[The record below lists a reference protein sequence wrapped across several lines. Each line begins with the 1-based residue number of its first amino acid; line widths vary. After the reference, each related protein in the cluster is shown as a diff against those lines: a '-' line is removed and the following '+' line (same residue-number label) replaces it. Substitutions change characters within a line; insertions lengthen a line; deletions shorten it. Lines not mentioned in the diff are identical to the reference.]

1 MTANFRLFMLV
12 LINILFLFLPVNASN
27 NIDNYNL
34 FPAGNDIDRFEI
46 GSMEFSGNNRFKSSE
61 LAAMI
66 NTRASKLSVPR
77 MAFGYYYE
85 EINKTPVGKRI
96 FPNNFMKNLKL
107 NLDKM
112 ADEISWYDER
122 EVAQDVLTLTD
133 IYNRNGY
140 HKVAVTYKFEPDSAQ
155 KINVIT
161 FVIEENTSFLV
172 NYLEYTGLDS
182 LPPALSSKVN
192 KLRRVKIGHIFNEN
206 KILSEISSIR
216 RKLLDNGYYYCAFSR
231 PTVRT
236 DTALNIDSIY
246 VKFTVGNRLKI
257 AHVQFVDSTMG
268 QHKVA
273 NSMKR
278 HLMEFQE
285 GQYYSKSKISKT
297 LSNLL
302 ELGTFNMLTIDT
314 SSHFFPISDS
324 TLSLVVYSRYKKQKD
339 WGLSIY
345 GNQTIEDIYKG
356 GAEGTFFHRNL
367 FGGAQAANFFTR
379 IETKDPW
386 DAIKRWFGGTYN
398 PDYEWQVGFNMSQP
412 FLTNIGTMRV
422 GFSTQLV
429 FSELSQINTDLK
441 IRTFSFPLKFPLI
454 FADYTYINAGSVDLL
469 FEWQAPINLQ
479 SAKEKAFKN
488 VSTNADSTIIEQS
501 FMIYESLDQFNEENL
516 DIRPTSIILSGTMI
530 SDNRNNMFTPSKG
543 HYTVVSTDIAYGGVA
558 SYIRPQISYSY
569 FTKLNKYTV
578 FAMKARGGY
587 SIILSEE
594 KNAFIP
600 IERQF
605 FAGGGNSVRGWASR
619 RLRYPMPNPDDYQN
633 NSDLL
638 GFFQD
643 FVGSKMLIE
652 GTAEVR
658 WKIGRPQFLNKSLA
672 NIADMMVLTGFVDVG
687 NSFYWMAD
695 KYEYEAY
702 EFITGLAASV
712 GIGAGFLTPV
722 GPFRFD
728 FAWKLYDPYS
738 QKLVIDKWR
747 FFTNKAGYLYDMEFH
762 IGLGYAF

>member
-1 MTANFRLFMLV
+1 
-12 LINILFLFLPVNASN
+12 
-27 NIDNYNL
+27 
-34 FPAGNDIDRFEI
+34 
-46 GSMEFSGNNRFKSSE
+46 
-61 LAAMI
+61 
-66 NTRASKLSVPR
+66 
-77 MAFGYYYE
+77 
-85 EINKTPVGKRI
+85 
-96 FPNNFMKNLKL
+96 MKNLKL

-122 EVAQDVLTLTD
+122 KVAQDVLTLTD

-140 HKVAVTYKFEPDSAQ
+140 HKVAVTYKFEPDSAR
-155 KINVIT
+155 KVNVIT

-172 NYLEYTGLDS
+172 DYLEYSGLDS
-182 LPPALSSKVN
+182 LPPALTAKVN
-192 KLRRVKIGHIFNEN
+192 KLRRVKTGHIFNEN

-216 RKLLDNGYYYCAFSR
+216 RKLLDNGYYYCGFSR

-246 VKFTVGNRLKI
+246 VNFTVGNRLKI
-257 AHVQFVDSTMG
+257 AHIQFVDSTMD

-324 TLSLVVYSRYKKQKD
+324 TLSLVIYSRYKKQKD

-386 DAIKRWFGGTYN
+386 DAIKQWFGGTRN
-398 PDYEWQVGFNMSQP
+398 TNYEWQAGFSMSQP
-412 FLTNIGTMRV
+412 FLTNIGSMQA

-429 FSELSQINTDLK
+429 FSELSQINTNLK
-441 IRTFSFPLKFPLI
+441 IRTFSFPLKFPLK
-454 FADYTYINAGSVDLL
+454 FAEYTYINSGSVDLL
-469 FEWQAPINLQ
+469 LEWQAPINLDD
-479 SAKEKAFKN
+479 AKEKALFGVTDEDEILK
-488 VSTNADSTIIEQS
+488 IEES
-501 FMIYESLDQFNEENL
+501 FEIYDALDRFYNEDNHSAL
-516 DIRPTSIILSGTMI
+516 RPTSIVLSGTMI
-530 SDNRNNMFTPSKG
+530 SDTRNNMFTPSKG

-558 SYIRPQISYSY
+558 SYIRPHISYSY
-569 FTKLNKYTV
+569 FTKINKSTV
-578 FAMKARGGY
+578 FAVKARGGY
-587 SIILSEE
+587 AIILSEE
-594 KNAFIP
+594 QDAYIP

-619 RLRYPMPNPDDYQN
+619 RLRYPMPNPDLYPDN
-633 NSDLL
+633 PEVL

-643 FVGSKMLIE
+643 FVGSRMLIE
-652 GTAEVR
+652 GTAEIR
-658 WKIGRPQFLNKSLA
+658 WKIGRPQFLNKGLA
-672 NIADMMVLTGFVDVG
+672 NIADMMVVTGFVDVG
-687 NSFYWMAD
+687 NSFYWLAD
-695 KYEYEAY
+695 KNYEYKAY

-712 GIGAGFLTPV
+712 GIGTGFLTPV

-728 FAWKLYDPYS
+728 FAWKLYDPYA
-738 QKLVIDKWR
+738 QKFVIDKWR
-747 FFTNKAGYLYDMEFH
+747 FFTNEAGYLYDMEFH